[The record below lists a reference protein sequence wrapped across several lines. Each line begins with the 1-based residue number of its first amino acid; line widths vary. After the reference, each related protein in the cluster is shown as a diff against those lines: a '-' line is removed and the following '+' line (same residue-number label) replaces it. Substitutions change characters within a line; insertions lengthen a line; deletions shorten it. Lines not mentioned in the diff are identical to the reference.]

1 MQRIRIFGLLLLMAL
16 LVTVYTLTSSGRF
29 HIIDEVSLF
38 AVTESQALR
47 GAVDTNAIAWT
58 QWVNSPGEVLGAF
71 GPDGDVYSKK
81 GPAPAFLAVS
91 WYLLLHVIT
100 ELNVGIGQLQATLL
114 WNGFVTAV
122 TAALLWLTVR
132 RLGYGDHTGMVL
144 GLLFGLATI
153 AWPYAN
159 QFFGEPLSALSLLLV
174 FYAMLSWR
182 ASGRWWWMAIA
193 GVGAGITIATVTAH
207 VLLIGV
213 LAGWWLVDGLLRQR
227 RTPGAKPHV
236 ATWMVAAAA
245 FITPIVA
252 AGALLMLYNF
262 VRLGNPFDTGYH
274 FDAGEGFTTP
284 LLNGLWGLIFS
295 PYRGVFWH
303 TPLFIATLIASIH
316 FVRRHRSEGIL
327 IALLSV
333 VLIVTYSL
341 WWMWWGGFAWGPRFL
356 VPLTPLWVLPLAP
369 VIETAIR
376 HTHGKIGDQR
386 VAIED
391 SHALRRS
398 SNLRSSLSNLSI
410 LAWFTAAMALISFVV
425 QLGAV
430 SVNFVNYEILL
441 RALYPTD
448 WSDPLLYGPPAQSL
462 TDFMNSPVIGQFKL
476 MKEFIVNSDLA
487 WLWGTG
493 EPPELQATV
502 LWLVLL
508 IGAAAIITLIG
519 GLILWWRVS
528 ATPEE
533 TVGAIGAPT
542 FVLVV
547 LAPALVIA
555 TWSGEVARQPG
566 YGAQDTGYRAII
578 TDICRNVT
586 ATDAFVNVA
595 PTDYHIVMNWMPGEC
610 KIDIPPFGYALDSMN
625 HPETGLVLSRLLKQ
639 HDRIWF
645 VTSGV
650 QPNDPDNTLERWL
663 ADHAY
668 KAIDIWY
675 DNYRLL
681 QYATGVRLS
690 GVEERPVNKALLGRR
705 AEQITIVSV
714 RAPSIAAVGKPIPID
729 IQYRLEAPTDQN
741 LRWFVQLLSGQNIPL
756 AQLDTAPNDNYAM
769 FSELP
774 ARELLTER
782 AGVLVPEN
790 TPEGDYLLIA
800 GLYNP
805 GDEGR
810 RLITID
816 GPDFVSLGSVRVV
829 KQQ

>member
-1 MQRIRIFGLLLLMAL
+1 MQRIRIFGLLLLTAL
-16 LVTVYTLTSSGRF
+16 LITIYTLSSSGRF

-47 GAVDTNAIAWT
+47 SAVDTNAIAWT

-71 GPDGDVYSKK
+71 GPNGDVYSKK
-81 GPAPAFLAVS
+81 GPAPAFLAVP
-91 WYLLLHVIT
+91 WYLLLHLIT
-100 ELNVGIGQLQATLL
+100 QLNVGIGQLQATLL
-114 WNGFVTAV
+114 WNGIVTAV
-122 TAALLWLTVR
+122 TAALLWLTTQ
-132 RLGYGDHTGMVL
+132 RLGYSDRTGMTL

-159 QFFGEPLSALSLLLV
+159 QFFGEPLSALSLLFV
-174 FYAMLSWR
+174 FYAMLSWQ
-182 ASGRWWWMAIA
+182 ATKRWWWMAIA
-193 GVGAGITIATVTAH
+193 GGGAGLALTAVTAH
-207 VLLIGV
+207 VLLIV
-213 LAGWWLVDGLLRQR
+213 VFAGWWLVDWLLRRQR
-227 RTPGAKPHV
+227 SVDEVVDIRRWAI
-236 ATWMVAAAA
+236 AAVVFAA
-245 FITPIVA
+245 PIVA

-262 VRLGNPFDTGYH
+262 VRFGNPFDTGYH
-274 FDAGEGFTTP
+274 FDAGEGFTNP
-284 LLNGLWGLIFS
+284 LLSGLWGLLVS

-303 TPLFIATLIASIH
+303 TPLLIASLAAFVF
-316 FVRRHRSEGIL
+316 FVRRHRSEGVL
-327 IALLSV
+327 IVLLSI
-333 VLIVTYSL
+333 VLVVTYSL

-356 VPLTPLWVLPLAP
+356 VPLTPLWVLSLAP
-369 VIETAIR
+369 VMETLVR
-376 HTHGKIGDQR
+376 QRRGKNTTP
-386 VAIED
+386 V
-391 SHALRRS
+391 LR
-398 SNLRSSLSNLSI
+398 I
-410 LAWFTAAMALISFVV
+410 LAWFTVAMAFISFIV

-441 RALYPTD
+441 RSLYPTD

-462 TDFMNSPVIGQFKL
+462 ADFMNSPVIGQFKL
-476 MKEFIVNSDLA
+476 MREFIVNSDLA

-493 EPPELQATV
+493 EPSDLQVTV
-502 LWLVLL
+502 LWLVVL
-508 IGAAAIITLIG
+508 IGGAAVVTLIG
-519 GLILWWRVS
+519 GLILWWRVNAAS
-528 ATPEE
+528 EQVTD
-533 TVGAIGAPT
+533 VIGAPT
-542 FVLVV
+542 FALVV

-555 TWSGEVARQPG
+555 TWTGEVARQPG
-566 YGAQDTGYRAII
+566 YGAEGMGYRTII

-586 ATDAFVNVA
+586 ESDAFVNVA

-610 KIDIPPFGYALDSMN
+610 KIDIPTFGYALNSMN
-625 HPETGLVLSRLLKQ
+625 YPETGQVLNRLLAA

-690 GVEERPVNKALLGRR
+690 GVEERPINKALLGRR

-756 AQLDTAPNDNYAM
+756 AQLDTAPNDNYAI

-805 GDEGR
+805 DDEGA

-816 GPDFVSLGSVRVV
+816 GPDFVSLGPVRVV
-829 KQQ
+829 KRQ